1 MAPPATTIV
10 MATDDGEIL
19 WTPVTEK
26 HVLDSSKHDTSD
38 LICDGH
44 LFGPAKLTARVRDI
58 LSEFGPTSVHVNYW
72 AQYTFTD
79 GRDTLPDVVAA
90 MVSCGNGRGLLNEVG
105 WEVLENAM
113 PELTDPENNRDD
125 VIY

>member
-1 MAPPATTIV
+1 MAPRATTIV
-10 MATDDGEIL
+10 MATDDGEVF

-26 HVLDSSKHDTSD
+26 HVLDPSKHDVSD

-44 LFGPAKLTARVRDI
+44 LFGPPELTSRVRTI
-58 LSEFGPTSVHVNYW
+58 LGEFGPTKVHVNYW
-72 AQYTFTD
+72 AEYTFTD
-79 GRDTLPDVVAA
+79 GRDTLPDLVAA
-90 MVSCGNGRGLLNEVG
+90 MVSVGNGRGLLNEPG
-105 WEVLENAM
+105 WDVLEEAM